1 MKHQLKT
8 PHSYKKN
15 SNILE
20 ELQYSP
26 KNESYSSTG
35 IPLKVNTGRNS
46 RNKKNMFEDDIST
59 KDKNESISSFQ
70 RAHGIFFQKK

>member
-8 PHSYKKN
+8 PYSYKKN

-26 KNESYSSTG
+26 KEENYSSSG
-35 IPLKVNTGRNS
+35 IPLKVTTGRSS

-59 KDKNESISSFQ
+59 KDKNESISSYK
-70 RAHGIFFQKK
+70 RAQGI